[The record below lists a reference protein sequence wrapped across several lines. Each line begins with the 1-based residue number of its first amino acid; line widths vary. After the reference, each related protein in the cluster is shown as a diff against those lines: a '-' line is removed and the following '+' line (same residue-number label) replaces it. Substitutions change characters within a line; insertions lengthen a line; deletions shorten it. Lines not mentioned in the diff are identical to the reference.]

1 MSWIDDILGRKKP
14 EVPTPVQPVDS
25 PDRTPWMRVWL
36 TLRSVNLKELW
47 PIVVSVPAIVF
58 FAISGLV
65 AWLYLGLRAI
75 VLFVRKLFK

>member
-14 EVPTPVQPVDS
+14 EVPTPVQPVDG

-65 AWLYLGLRAI
+65 AWLYLSLRAI